1 MLEVREGDGVLD
13 LVSCSREVALVF
25 SESLRDA
32 EIGLIRSCQ
41 DTARSVT
48 VIREM

>member
-1 MLEVREGDGVLD
+1 MLEVRGGDGVLD
-13 LVSCSREVALVF
+13 LVSCSREPRCF
-25 SESLRDA
+25 SSESFRDA

-41 DTARSVT
+41 DTARSVA